1 MRLVPV
7 IVGNRLYFGL
17 LVLHLENE
25 MVVWFYLTTE
35 RHFYVKMLK
44 IANCCSVIPVLHFR
58 VLGVNFY
65 FRA

>member
-1 MRLVPV
+1 MCLVPV

-25 MVVWFYLTTE
+25 MVVWFNLTTE

-44 IANCCSVIPVLHFR
+44 IVVRSYRFCISEC
-58 VLGVNFY
+58 
-65 FRA
+65 